1 MNEDK
6 FTELVIKITSE
17 LSSLNANMKTVLDN
31 LKNHEER
38 LNNLEKKTDTSNS
51 LSNIVPWLVKGLL
64 IALGI
69 IATLSGSGAILK
81 TILTN

>member
-6 FTELVIKITSE
+6 FTDLVIKITSE

-51 LSNIVPWLVKGLL
+51 LQGLVPLL
-64 IALGI
+64 IKGILVALGV

-81 TILTN
+81 TIFS